1 MRQTIMAIPAA
12 LLLTSCPLFQ
22 PTPAEGSTEWAAQF
36 FRGLGDAAM
45 RVDGTAAIAKYAPDL
60 LPLLDVG
67 VPDGEGGWPGRG
79 DGVVTLEEFERVVG
93 AAMEPTTA
101 AMLAT
106 VVYAKLR
113 EMRER

>member
-101 AMLAT
+101 AMLVL
-106 VVYAKLR
+106 VVAAK
-113 EMRER
+113 MREQ